1 MTAFSWIDVWH
12 IIFFANAILAL
23 WTVFH
28 RKRSVA
34 TSWAW
39 LIVLLIFPIGGF
51 IAYGFLGRGISQ
63 ENLFA
68 INRQKHIGLSNV
80 QKMITKAPAKIDR
93 ADSSPSAKI
102 LIKYLDKDGESPIT
116 KNNKLKLYT
125 DGHDKFRDLFKD
137 IKAAKS
143 SINVEYYTIYNDQIG
158 NDFLHLLIQKAKEG
172 VQVRV
177 LYDAWGSF
185 GASKAWFNQLTEAGG
200 DVLQFI
206 TSRNMISR
214 NRMNYH
220 LHRNIVVI
228 DGVTAWTGGF
238 NVGDQYLGRK
248 KKFGYWRDTHLRLV
262 GSASLLLQERFVM
275 DWNASAAR
283 EAELISFDEKLF
295 LDLDE
300 QDIDEDDMAVQVVS
314 DGPDNDEPYM
324 RNGLVRLMMLARKR
338 VWIQTPYLI
347 PDEAMV
353 AAWQILTASGVDLRI
368 MIPCMP
374 DHPFIYRATQWYAR
388 QLSKIGVKIYTYN
401 NGFLHAKTIIVD
413 DKYATVGS
421 VNQDYRSYDLNFEDN
436 VFVYDRGFNK
446 EMADQFEKDLEAC
459 THMTSEMFDQQ
470 SHFMHALQSFSRLLS
485 PIL

>member
-220 LHRNIVVI
+220 LHRKIVVI

-295 LDLDE
+295 PDLDE

-324 RNGLVRLMMLARKR
+324 RNGLSA
-338 VWIQTPYLI
+338 
-347 PDEAMV
+347 
-353 AAWQILTASGVDLRI
+353 
-368 MIPCMP
+368 
-374 DHPFIYRATQWYAR
+374 
-388 QLSKIGVKIYTYN
+388 
-401 NGFLHAKTIIVD
+401 
-413 DKYATVGS
+413 
-421 VNQDYRSYDLNFEDN
+421 
-436 VFVYDRGFNK
+436 
-446 EMADQFEKDLEAC
+446 
-459 THMTSEMFDQQ
+459 
-470 SHFMHALQSFSRLLS
+470 
-485 PIL
+485 

>member
-1 MTAFSWIDVWH
+1 
-12 IIFFANAILAL
+12 
-23 WTVFH
+23 
-28 RKRSVA
+28 
-34 TSWAW
+34 
-39 LIVLLIFPIGGF
+39 
-51 IAYGFLGRGISQ
+51 
-63 ENLFA
+63 
-68 INRQKHIGLSNV
+68 
-80 QKMITKAPAKIDR
+80 
-93 ADSSPSAKI
+93 
-102 LIKYLDKDGESPIT
+102 
-116 KNNKLKLYT
+116 
-125 DGHDKFRDLFKD
+125 
-137 IKAAKS
+137 
-143 SINVEYYTIYNDQIG
+143 
-158 NDFLHLLIQKAKEG
+158 
-172 VQVRV
+172 
-177 LYDAWGSF
+177 
-185 GASKAWFNQLTEAGG
+185 
-200 DVLQFI
+200 
-206 TSRNMISR
+206 
-214 NRMNYH
+214 
-220 LHRNIVVI
+220 
-228 DGVTAWTGGF
+228 
-238 NVGDQYLGRK
+238 
-248 KKFGYWRDTHLRLV
+248 
-262 GSASLLLQERFVM
+262 
-275 DWNASAAR
+275 
-283 EAELISFDEKLF
+283 
-295 LDLDE
+295 
-300 QDIDEDDMAVQVVS
+300 MAVQVVS